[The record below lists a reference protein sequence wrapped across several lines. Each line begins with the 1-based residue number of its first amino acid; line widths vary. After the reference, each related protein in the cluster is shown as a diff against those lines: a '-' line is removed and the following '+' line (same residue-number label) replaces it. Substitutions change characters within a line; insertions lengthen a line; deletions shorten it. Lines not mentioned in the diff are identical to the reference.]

1 MGPYIRNRR
10 LSAMACVAAAA
21 GTVIL
26 ATPTAASAA
35 VPAPVSAATAVSSE
49 AGCVGASRRME
60 PNGADAICIQGAD
73 YITVH
78 ITCVMVTTATYYD
91 RSGPRVWSN
100 NGSDGSRVYC
110 DFPGDPILEHSFSVG

>member
-1 MGPYIRNRR
+1 MI
-10 LSAMACVAAAA
+10 CTTAAATTLIA
-21 GTVIL
+21 AV
-26 ATPTAASAA
+26 PTAASASTPT
-35 VPAPVSAATAVSSE
+35 PASTASPAAE
-49 AGCVGASRRME
+49 QGCIGASRRME

-73 YITVH
+73 FITVH

-100 NGSDGSRVYC
+100 AGNGGSRVYC